1 MGFYNNTNTTKVV
14 RAAVTTDEIWDLY
27 KKAKAEYISRE
38 KNNLPG
44 VVFYPEIKVSRERI
58 SASTST
64 STSISTSTLCRL
76 KLLGSLGSLKSVAD
90 GGSFKFLK
98 GLLLPPETAD
108 EKCRDLMKDLAE
120 HYGDSE
126 YCNKAVIRWYLE
138 NSYAVCVTEGGVNIR
153 EHIFI
158 LDKSGEVLRT
168 IL

>member
-1 MGFYNNTNTTKVV
+1 MGFYSNTNTTKVV

-38 KNNLPG
+38 KNNLSG

-58 SASTST
+58 STST
-64 STSISTSTLCRL
+64 STSTLCRL

-108 EKCRDLMKDLAE
+108 EECRDLMKDLAE

-138 NSYAVCVTEGGVNIR
+138 NSYAVCVTEGEVNIR

>member
-14 RAAVTTDEIWDLY
+14 RAAVTADEIWDLY
-27 KKAKAEYISRE
+27 KKAKAELKFIYSGISH
-38 KNNLPG
+38 LPNYSFS
-44 VVFYPEIKVSRERI
+44 FYPSIKVSREKN
-58 SASTST
+58 
-64 STSISTSTLCRL
+64 STSTLCRL
-76 KLLGSLGSLKSVAD
+76 KLLGSLGSLKSVAN

-108 EKCRDLMKDLAE
+108 EECRDLMKDLAE

-158 LDKSGEVLRT
+158 LDKSEEVLRT